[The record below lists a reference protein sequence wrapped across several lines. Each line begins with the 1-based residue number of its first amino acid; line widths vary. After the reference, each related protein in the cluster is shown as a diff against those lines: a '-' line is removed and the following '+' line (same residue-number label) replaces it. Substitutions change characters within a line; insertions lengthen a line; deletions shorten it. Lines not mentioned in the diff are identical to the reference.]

1 MEDFIAEIETLTE
14 EKKRIER
21 RIEELCKPKLDTS
34 YAKWLRERI
43 PNRDVYLMVALR
55 LFAPKSLGG
64 ARMTWGKNLREV
76 LSENMGVNKWYVSRQ
91 TKEVIA
97 LYKVVRSF
105 RKKVN
110 EAYEGILEEIDGLKN

>member
-1 MEDFIAEIETLTE
+1 MEDFVKEIETLTRQKQE
-14 EKKRIER
+14 TEKRLKDMCE
-21 RIEELCKPKLDTS
+21 PVLDIS

-43 PNRDVYLMVALR
+43 PDRDVYLMVALR

-91 TKEVIA
+91 TKEVVA
-97 LYKVVRSF
+97 LYKMVRSF
-105 RKKVN
+105 RNKVN
-110 EAYEGILEEIDGLKN
+110 ETYKGIREEITGLKK